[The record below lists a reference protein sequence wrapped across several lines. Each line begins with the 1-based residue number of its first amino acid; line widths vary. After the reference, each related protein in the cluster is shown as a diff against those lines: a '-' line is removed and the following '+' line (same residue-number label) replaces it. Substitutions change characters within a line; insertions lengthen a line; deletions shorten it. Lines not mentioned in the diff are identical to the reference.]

1 MSAKSAKWK
10 RENAFYLSVKGRIA
24 INKKCQGCL
33 NDCKQSRKALL
44 VVCPI
49 FVKKE

>member
-10 RENAFYLSVKGRIA
+10 KENAFYLSDKGRIA
-24 INKKCQGCL
+24 LNKRCL
-33 NDCKQSRKALL
+33 NCVNDCKQSRKALL

-49 FVKKE
+49 YIKKE

>member
-10 RENAFYLSVKGRIA
+10 RENAFYLSEKGRQA
-24 INKKCQGCL
+24 FNKKCQDCI

-49 FVKKE
+49 YIKKE